1 MLTKFALAHSP
12 PSALSQA
19 QDRCDKG
26 TGSLSESNEGW
37 SIEGQ
42 LPAQPLSIGACD
54 TGG

>member
-26 TGSLSESNEGW
+26 TGSLSESNESW